1 MPMRRR
7 VRAGVTAGILA
18 ASLSVSGCDAVRH
31 VLDQQAERSPSP
43 STTQPVTDPAQRVRQ
58 SDLET
63 KVGAGMNARTSGG
76 AMIVASNG
84 ARIPNGIVEASAK
97 AASSVRALDPQASK
111 NALLVLVPR
120 DNAEFKEYTGQDQA
134 SQLANTVTGG
144 GRLPFVVMSDW
155 TVKNPDT
162 LTTRETLAH
171 EAFHALTLEK
181 LATERP
187 LWLLEGWAEY
197 VGQRTVPQAPHKR
210 DDISPHVPSDEEL
223 RGANAADAYY
233 TAFTFARYLRDTHGH
248 DKVMAFYS
256 EAVRTKEP
264 LEALLNKHFGK
275 GLTALESGY
284 VAWYPTFR

>member
-1 MPMRRR
+1 MRRR

-18 ASLSVSGCDAVRH
+18 ASLSVSGCDAIRH

-63 KVGAGMNARTSGG
+63 KVGAGMNARTPGG

-84 ARIPNGIVEASAK
+84 TRIPNGIVEASAK
-97 AASSVRALDPQASK
+97 AAASVRALDPQASK

-120 DNAEFKEYTGQDQA
+120 DDAEFKEYTGQEAA

-144 GRLPFVVMSDW
+144 GGRLPYVVMSDW
-155 TVKNPDT
+155 TTKNPDT

-210 DDISPHVPSDEEL
+210 RHLAPRAERRGTARSERRGRLLHGLHVRPVPARHPRTRQGDGLLL
-223 RGANAADAYY
+223 RGRAHEG
-233 TAFTFARYLRDTHGH
+233 TAGGPAEQALR
-248 DKVMAFYS
+248 
-256 EAVRTKEP
+256 
-264 LEALLNKHFGK
+264 
-275 GLTALESGY
+275 
-284 VAWYPTFR
+284 